1 MRRILSILILAAMP
15 AACDAPTAV
24 EFERILTLQVA
35 AQTTTCQQW
44 FGPTECLQVR
54 RDASDAWEPLYE
66 GIVGF
71 TREDGFEYE
80 LRVAEF
86 RIPHPPADG
95 SSRELRLVRVLK
107 RVQVPPG

>member
-1 MRRILSILILAAMP
+1 MP

-35 AQTTTCQQW
+35 AQTMTCQQW
-44 FGPTECLQVR
+44 YGPDECLQVR
-54 RDASDAWEPLYE
+54 DDASDAWRPLYQ

-71 TREDGFEYE
+71 THEDGFEYE

-95 SSRELRLVRVLK
+95 SSRELRLVRVLE